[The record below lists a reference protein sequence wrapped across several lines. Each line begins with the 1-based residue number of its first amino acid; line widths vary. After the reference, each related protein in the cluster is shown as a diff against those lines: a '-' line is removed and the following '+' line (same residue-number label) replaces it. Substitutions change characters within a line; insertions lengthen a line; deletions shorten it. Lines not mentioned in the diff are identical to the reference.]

1 MSLIRYLILLFHV
14 RTLHFALSFHQFML
28 LQLNDHDAILL
39 LLAFF
44 YSVDR

>member
-1 MSLIRYLILLFHV
+1 MKIDE
-14 RTLHFALSFHQFML
+14 ALSILHRCQIPEL